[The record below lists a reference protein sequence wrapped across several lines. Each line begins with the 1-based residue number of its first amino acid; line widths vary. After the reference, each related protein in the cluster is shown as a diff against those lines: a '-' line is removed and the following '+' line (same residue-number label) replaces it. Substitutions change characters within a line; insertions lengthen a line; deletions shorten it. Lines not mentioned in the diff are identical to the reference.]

1 MAMDRQT
8 IALIKKECYQ
18 AAVKLV
24 DLTTEETN
32 FVKLHQL
39 STELSKVLY
48 DAVAEH
54 MSVKDSGE
62 QSK

>member
-1 MAMDRQT
+1 MAIDRQS

-18 AAVKLV
+18 AAVKIV

-39 STELSKVLY
+39 STDLSKVLY
-48 DAVAEH
+48 DAVARHYGTE
-54 MSVKDSGE
+54 DPTE
-62 QSK
+62 PPR